1 MLHQH
6 RAQFP
11 ALANKIYFNY
21 GGQGPMPQGAM
32 DAITQTQAHIQEIG
46 PFGAEAYGWISPQM
60 QATKEAL
67 TSLFNVPNDTI
78 TFIGN
83 VTIGCNIG
91 MWGINWQ
98 PGDHLLLSDC
108 EYPRVIATAG
118 EISLRFGVEVST
130 CPLMPTFNEGNP
142 VSIIAGN
149 LRPKIRL
156 VVLSHVLWNTG
167 QVLPINKI
175 ADICIY

>member
-1 MLHQH
+1 
-6 RAQFP
+6 
-11 ALANKIYFNY
+11 
-21 GGQGPMPQGAM
+21 M
-32 DAITQTQAHIQEIG
+32 DAITQTQGHIQEIG

-67 TSLFNVPNDTI
+67 TSLLNVLNDTI

-108 EYPRVIATAG
+108 EYPEVIATAG
-118 EISLRFGVEVST
+118 EISVRFGVEVST
-130 CPLMPTFNEGNP
+130 CPLMATFNEGNP